1 MYRVIACLT
10 EQHDYR
16 LVALAAFICVASA
29 FTAFWLLPLA
39 TETSGRRRQI
49 LVLLM
54 SCSTAGGIWA
64 THFVAML
71 AYDAGMPVSYDM
83 KLTVASFLAA
93 AATTWAGFSLV
104 ATDRLGRVF
113 AGGLI
118 IGLGIAAMHF
128 IGIAAII
135 IPGRLSWDPALVASS
150 IGAGTLITAMS
161 TLSYAMLRGR
171 LRAFVPPVLLTL
183 GICAMHFTAM
193 SAATATLDPAL
204 LVEQSKYTNSALA
217 VAVAVVT
224 LLIMFGCVTAAIL
237 QRFTIARGLMA
248 FGTAL
253 VGALTVS
260 ITIGGYT
267 MEHIRIGGST
277 YDQINTSKELIAD
290 ILPPPAF
297 IVESYLEARLALADP
312 SFVNSHKARIMVL
325 RGKYEVRKSYW
336 ARAIGVPIE
345 IRSKLTQTSGEVVQQ
360 FWTELDTNFLP
371 ALDRGN
377 IISANKSLAVMGSL
391 YEAHRRIIEGL
402 VRDSGSYLGTIEGDA
417 LSQGNLLRNL
427 VISSTIVLL
436 VLISLAVLLLRR
448 YVTTPMLE
456 TSNYLSRLSNGD
468 FETHVPYLSRSDEIG
483 TMAKAIEHLRN
494 ASVEKLRLEGEMVK
508 KGKLAQL
515 GQLTATVAH
524 EIRNPLGAVKTAAFL
539 IERKTRDKNLGIEN
553 PLQRVNNGIA
563 RCDKIITELLDFT
576 RTKALSVSSQSIDG
590 WVQAAVGEERK
601 NIPSQV
607 RITCDFGIGNDPVL
621 FDTARMGRVMINL
634 LSNAAEAMVGKGQE
648 DFPNATPNPEIT
660 VTTRLRNGNIEIS
673 VADNGPGISEEN
685 IKKIR
690 EPLFTTKS
698 FGVGLGIPAIENILE
713 QHGGGLRIESEIGSG
728 ATITAWFPL
737 TKALETESKT
747 VKEAA

>member
-10 EQHDYR
+10 EQHDPR

-39 TETSGRRRQI
+39 TEAGGRRRQLLI
-49 LVLLM
+49 LLISV
-54 SCSTAGGIWA
+54 CTAGGIWA

-71 AYDAGMPVSYDM
+71 AYDAGMPVNYDL
-83 KLTVASFLAA
+83 KLTAASFLAA
-93 AATTWAGFSLV
+93 AATTWLGFSLV
-104 ATDRLGRVF
+104 ATNRLSRVF

-118 IGLGIAAMHF
+118 IGSGIAAMHF
-128 IGIAAII
+128 TGIAAII

-150 IGAGTLITAMS
+150 IGAGMLITALS
-161 TLSYAMLRGR
+161 TLSYAMLTGR

-193 SAATATLDPAL
+193 GAATVTLDPGL
-204 LVEQSKYTNSALA
+204 FVEQSKYANSALA

-224 LLIMFGCVTAAIL
+224 MLIMFGCVTAAIL

-253 VGALTVS
+253 VAALTVS

-277 YDQINTSKELIAD
+277 YDQINVSKELIAD

-297 IVESYLEARLALADP
+297 IVETYLEARLALADP
-312 SFVNSHKARIMVL
+312 GSLNSHKARIRVL

-336 ARAIGVPIE
+336 AQATGVPEE
-345 IRSKLTQTSGEVVQQ
+345 IRATLIKTSDEVVQQ
-360 FWTELDTNFLP
+360 FWNELDTNFLP
-371 ALDRGN
+371 AVDRGN
-377 IISANKSLAVMGSL
+377 TSLANKSLAVMGTH

-402 VRDSGSYLGTIEGDA
+402 VRDSGMHLGTIEGSA
-417 LSQGNLLRNL
+417 LAQGNLLRNL
-427 VISSTIVLL
+427 VISSTLVLL
-436 VLISLAVLLLRR
+436 ALISLAVLLLRR

-456 TSNYLSRLSNGD
+456 TSNYLSRLANGD
-468 FETHVPYLSRSDEIG
+468 FDTHVPYLSRTDEIG
-483 TMAKAIEHLRN
+483 TMANAIEHLRN
-494 ASVEKLRLEGEMVK
+494 ASVEKIRLEGEMVK

-576 RTKALSVSSQSIDG
+576 RTKALNVSSQSIDG
-590 WVQAAVGEERK
+590 WVQAAVAEERK

-607 RITCDFGIGNDPVL
+607 RITCDFGAGNDPVQ

-660 VTTRLRNGNIEIS
+660 VTTRLRKGKIEIS

-713 QHGGGLRIESEIGSG
+713 QHGGGLRIESEIGNG

-737 TKALETESKT
+737 SKAIETENKT
-747 VKEAA
+747 AKEAA

>member
-10 EQHDYR
+10 EQHDSR
-16 LVALAAFICVASA
+16 LVVLAAFICVASA

-39 TETSGRRRQI
+39 TEAGGRRRQLLI
-49 LVLLM
+49 LLI
-54 SCSTAGGIWA
+54 SICTAGGIWA

-83 KLTVASFLAA
+83 KLTAASFLVAGAA
-93 AATTWAGFSLV
+93 NWVGFSLV
-104 ATDRLGRVF
+104 ATNRLGRVF

-118 IGLGIAAMHF
+118 IGCGIAAMHF
-128 IGIAAII
+128 TGIAAIM
-135 IPGRLSWDPALVASS
+135 IPGKLSWDPALVANS
-150 IGAGTLITAMS
+150 IGAGMLITALS
-161 TLSYAMLRGR
+161 TLSYAMLTGR
-171 LRAFVPPVLLTL
+171 LRALVPPALLTL

-193 SAATATLDPAL
+193 SAATVTLDPAI
-204 LVEQSKYTNSALA
+204 VVKQSNYANSTLA
-217 VAVAVVT
+217 ISVAVVT
-224 LLIMFGCVTAAIL
+224 MLLMFGCVTAAIL

-248 FGTAL
+248 FGSVLVAAL
-253 VGALTVS
+253 AIS
-260 ITIGGYT
+260 ITVGGYT
-267 MEHIRIGGST
+267 MEQIRIGGANYNLISA
-277 YDQINTSKELIAD
+277 SKEMIAD
-290 ILPPPAF
+290 ILPPPSF
-297 IVESYLEARLALADP
+297 IVESYLEARLVLASP
-312 SFVNSHKARIMVL
+312 ESVNTHKARLRVL

-336 ARAIGVPIE
+336 AGASGVPDGF
-345 IRSKLTQTSGEVVQQ
+345 RSTLTHTSDEVVQQ

-371 ALDRGN
+371 AVDRGETK
-377 IISANKSLAVMGSL
+377 SANKSLAVMGSL
-391 YEAHRRIIEGL
+391 YEAHRRIIDGL
-402 VRDSGSYLGTIEGDA
+402 VSESYMNLRAIEGGA
-417 LSQGNLLRNL
+417 LAQGNLLRNL
-427 VISSTIVLL
+427 VISSTIVLFA
-436 VLISLAVLLLRR
+436 LISLAVLLLRR
-448 YVTTPMLE
+448 YVTTPMLA
-456 TSNYLSRLSNGD
+456 TSNYLSRLANGD
-468 FETHVPYLSRSDEIG
+468 FETHVPYLSRTDEIG
-483 TMAKAIEHLRN
+483 TMANAIEHLRN
-494 ASVEKLRLEGEMVK
+494 ASVEKIRLEGEMVK

-590 WVQAAVGEERK
+590 WVQAAVAEERK

-607 RITCDFGIGNDPVL
+607 RITCDFGIGNDPVQ

-634 LSNAAEAMVGKGQE
+634 LSNAVEAMVGKGQE

-660 VTTRLRNGNIEIS
+660 VTTRLLGGNIEIS

-713 QHGGGLRIESEIGSG
+713 QHGGGLRIESKIGNG
-728 ATITAWFPL
+728 ATLTAWFPL

-747 VKEAA
+747 AKEAA